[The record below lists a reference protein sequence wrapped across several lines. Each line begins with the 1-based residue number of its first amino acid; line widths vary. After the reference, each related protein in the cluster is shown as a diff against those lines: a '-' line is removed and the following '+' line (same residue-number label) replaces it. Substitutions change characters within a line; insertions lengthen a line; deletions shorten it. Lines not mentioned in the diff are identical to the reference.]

1 MPDDAESE
9 RAAPLPTRQDR
20 GPAVAAPAADHG
32 AGACRLFLA
41 IWPSPAAHAQL
52 LDHQRRWSWPPG
64 AAPVAAERLHLT
76 LHFIGSLPRRRM
88 DEVGAGLQVAIEPF
102 ELVLDRAEIWPH
114 GLVVLR
120 ATSPTAALQRLHGR
134 LGEALQALGL
144 NPERR
149 RFRPHVTLARRATGS
164 IPPLASVAL
173 RWQVSSYTLVE
184 SLAGAATGY
193 LVRRRYD

>member
-1 MPDDAESE
+1 
-9 RAAPLPTRQDR
+9 
-20 GPAVAAPAADHG
+20 
-32 AGACRLFLA
+32 
-41 IWPSPAAHAQL
+41 
-52 LDHQRRWSWPPG
+52 
-64 AAPVAAERLHLT
+64 
-76 LHFIGSLPRRRM
+76 M

-144 NPERR
+144 NLERR

-193 LVRRRYD
+193 LVRQRYD